1 MVSKK
6 QKIDEN
12 EKENIGQL
20 NLQNDDDEEMEEEKS
35 QESAKVNK
43 EEE

>member
-35 QESAKVNK
+35 PSEYAREAV
-43 EEE
+43 

>member
-1 MVSKK
+1 MASKK

-20 NLQNDDDEEMEEEKS
+20 NLQNDDDEEMEEKKS